1 MLIFP
6 HNLQQRRCPMDAKDE
21 AYLSRLEQELW
32 PDQVY
37 KEEAYWED
45 EAHSILSQGLG
56 LWTYYMYHPFWWMTR
71 IFTRAFA
78 RKLIPMAIGLIS
90 FIVLLALILIIV
102 AGAFGMFAGGIS
114 T

>member
-1 MLIFP
+1 
-6 HNLQQRRCPMDAKDE
+6 MDAKDE

-56 LWTYYMYHPFWWMTR
+56 LWTYYM
-71 IFTRAFA
+71 
-78 RKLIPMAIGLIS
+78 
-90 FIVLLALILIIV
+90 
-102 AGAFGMFAGGIS
+102 
-114 T
+114 